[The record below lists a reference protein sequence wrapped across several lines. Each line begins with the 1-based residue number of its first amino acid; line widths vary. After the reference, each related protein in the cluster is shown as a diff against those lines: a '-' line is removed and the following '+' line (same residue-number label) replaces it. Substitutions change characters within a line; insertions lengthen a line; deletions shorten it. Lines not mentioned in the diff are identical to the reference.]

1 MKTNHSFTYRNG
13 KRLFYRA
20 DALFAVAFFLF
31 AAFCLLSAKWYPAAR
46 QYVFPFASLLANA
59 LVLRVVFLVLRLS
72 YVHFDRHEYIAMGVV
87 YALFSAWMIGT
98 VLSRN
103 FIYYWDCSNYLVKQY
118 TAEREFAQS
127 VVAGAKHLLS
137 TMASDYTSFIC
148 IFTEFPFCLTARTGD
163 AYVLCQ
169 LVNVFLPL
177 LPLLGGMIKKIGEML
192 PVKKPRLFFSA
203 SLAITAFLPILRGAA
218 SLGMP
223 DWFGLIFA
231 LGIVLLAADYR
242 FEAWEWPRLVL
253 MFGLTAALV
262 LTRRWYLYFIVAF
275 YAVYALA
282 TILESIGQYR
292 RTKDK
297 KALLPLRNIGI
308 FAGASLLLSVAIF
321 WKMIRHIL
329 LYDYAARYASYN
341 AGGML
346 AELFIQPYHI
356 TLFPLILMLIGLI
369 GGFRMGKRRLVIC
382 LLAMVLLAIAMF
394 TRVQNMG
401 RQHVLLLLPMYLPMI
416 VLGVAVLLS
425 GRRPKAE
432 IGLCAVTILFEV
444 LVWFTPL
451 MTIDVATWFEQ
462 NSSLQIPYYGVT
474 GGDMINYSMASYD
487 RKNVKEISALSD
499 WIDTHCADGE
509 IAYLISHGNLYNPDI
524 LINVSAPD
532 RPLADKLAFG
542 FDILG
547 THPFPTELFDAKYV
561 ITSEPLDVF
570 MAANPLSVK
579 LNDLFLSAPVQK
591 HAAVQQFDMGDGFII
606 TAYERTA
613 EVDDAE
619 VQYYLDAFREEDE
632 QFPDL
637 YSEVIEAWRQKR
649 QQE

>member
-1 MKTNHSFTYRNG
+1 MKTGHSFPRGKEDG
-13 KRLFYRA
+13 KRLFCKA
-20 DALFAVAFFLF
+20 DVLFPAAFFLL
-31 AAFCLLSAKWYPAAR
+31 AVLCLSSAAR
-46 QYVFPFASLLANA
+46 YVFPFAGLLANA

-72 YVHFDRHEYIAMGVV
+72 GVRFDRHEYITMGAV
-87 YALFSAWMIGT
+87 YALFCAWMI
-98 VLSRN
+98 VYVWSRD
-103 FIYYWDCSNYLVKQY
+103 FIYYWDYANYLVRQY
-118 TAEREFAQS
+118 TTEREFAQG

-148 IFTEFPFCLTARTGD
+148 VFTEFPFCLTTRTGD

-177 LPLLGGMIKKIGEML
+177 LPLLGGMIQKIGEML
-192 PVKKPRLFFSA
+192 PVRKPRLFFSA
-203 SLAITAFLPILRGAA
+203 SLALMAFFPILRA
-218 SLGMP
+218 SASMGMP
-223 DWFGLIFA
+223 DWFGLVFA
-231 LGIVLLAADYR
+231 LSIVLLAADYR

-282 TILESIGQYR
+282 VVSERIGQYR

-308 FAGASLLLSVAIF
+308 FAGASLILAAALF

-346 AELFIQPYHI
+346 VELFIQPYHI
-356 TLFPLILMLIGLI
+356 TLFPLVLMLIGLI

-382 LLAMVLLAIAMF
+382 LFAMALLADAMF
-394 TRVQNMG
+394 ARVQNMG
-401 RQHVLLLLPMYLPMI
+401 KQHILLLLPMYLPMI
-416 VLGVAVLLS
+416 VMGVAVLLS
-425 GRRPKAE
+425 GRRAWAGV
-432 IGLCAVTILFEV
+432 GLCAVTAVFEV
-444 LVWFTPL
+444 LVWFTPV
-451 MTIDVATWFEQ
+451 MTIDAAALLVRD
-462 NSSLQIPYYGVT
+462 SSLSMSGCGATV
-474 GGDMINYSMASYD
+474 GDMFDYSVSSND
-487 RKNVKEISALSD
+487 RGNIGEIRALSE

-509 IAYLISHGNLYNPDI
+509 TAYLIPHGYLYNPDV

-542 FDILG
+542 FDVLG
-547 THPFPTELFDAKYV
+547 THSFPTEFFDAKYV

-570 MAANPLSVK
+570 MAANPLSEK
-579 LNDLFLSAPVQK
+579 LNALFLSAPVQK
-591 HAAVQQFDMGDGFII
+591 HAAVRQFDMGDGFIM

-613 EVDDAE
+613 EIDDAE
-619 VQYYLDAFREEDE
+619 VRYYLDAFREEDE

-637 YSEVIEAWRQKR
+637 FSEAVENWRQKR
-649 QQE
+649 QEK